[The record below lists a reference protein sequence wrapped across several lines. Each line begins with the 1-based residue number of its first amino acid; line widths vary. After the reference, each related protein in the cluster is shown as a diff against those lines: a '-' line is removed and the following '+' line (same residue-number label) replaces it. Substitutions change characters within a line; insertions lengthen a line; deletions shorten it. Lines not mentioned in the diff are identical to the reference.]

1 MGLGPEDRALIRRMV
16 AEEIRRQTGGRTLRP
31 TPLTA
36 RHGASADPSSSGASE
51 GGAQA
56 SSGSTLPSERQSQP
70 PEVNRAAHVLADAQV
85 SIGRALETALKDLD
99 DLAVRAQTLAEKIRS
114 TLRRTEPSGRG
125 R

>member
-1 MGLGPEDRALIRRMV
+1 M
-16 AEEIRRQTGGRTLRP
+16 
-31 TPLTA
+31 
-36 RHGASADPSSSGASE
+36 
-51 GGAQA
+51 
-56 SSGSTLPSERQSQP
+56 
-70 PEVNRAAHVLADAQV
+70 LADAQV